1 MEQEAFY
8 KDQYDKTLD
17 RKNEINTSLST
28 PIGILTALLA
38 GLYFASTNFDFSDN
52 RFLSVSFVVI
62 SVVSIFLLGKSIYH
76 LIRAFS
82 DFHNGYDY
90 AYLNDTD
97 VLDSYYQGL
106 VNFYQ
111 SQPNSTLA
119 GSIAEAKK
127 EFDAYLLQELIKSAG
142 INQKNNKSK
151 IFQRFQCHQYMIYA
165 LIALSLLI
173 IPFGIDFGVNKG
185 KDKVQRVKIDSVIP
199 VNLNIKYKDTIERLN
214 IKTHSDGRSKKTNTS
229 TNSNDKG
236 RRKS

>member
-52 RFLSVSFVVI
+52 KFLSISFIVI
-62 SVVSIFLLGKSIYH
+62 SVVSICLLGKSIYH

-97 VLDSYYQGL
+97 VLDAYYQGL

-199 VNLNIKYKDTIERLN
+199 VNLNIKYKDTVERLN
-214 IKTHSDGRSKKTNTS
+214 IKTHCNGRSKKTNTS

>member
-1 MEQEAFY
+1 MELETFY

-28 PIGILTALLA
+28 PIGILTALMA
-38 GLYFASTNFDFSDN
+38 GLYFASTNFDFDDN
-52 RFLSVSFVVI
+52 RFLSYSFILI
-62 SVVSIFLLGKSIYH
+62 SLVSIFLLGKSIYH

-97 VLDSYYQGL
+97 VLDHYYQGL
-106 VNFYQ
+106 ITFYQ
-111 SQPNSTLA
+111 AQPNATLA
-119 GSIAEAKK
+119 HSVINARKD
-127 EFDAYLLQELIKSAG
+127 FDEYLLQELIKSAG
-142 INQKNNKSK
+142 IKQKNNKSK
-151 IFQRFQCHQYMIYA
+151 IFQRFRCHQFMIYA

-185 KDKVQRVKIDSVIP
+185 KDKIQKVKIDSIIP
-199 VNLNIKYKDTIERLN
+199 INLNIKYKDTTERLN
-214 IKTHSDGRSKKTNTS
+214 IKSHYNGRSKKTNPS

-236 RRKS
+236 RG